1 MESES
6 YSLKSIRYAYFLRH
20 HRLIR
25 PRVRSLDDFGRSL
38 RQRSR
43 VLYLLMT
50 SSFFPRDGIQS
61 SLLAISKSLS
71 PWGHGTKSFCR
82 TTKCSRYRLGELHD
96 LLTNSF
102 LFVFSI
108 WWVTDLF
115 SAIRFEGRPITLGNT
130 DNYLGH
136 CGIPKHT
143 STSSCSCSRW
153 RKTNLDAYSELF
165 NIKTSKIAFYP
176 KSSYSFSVAFR
187 RVSSASV
194 LHVMRSSSSVLIHIF
209 CIVLRSPDVF
219 SVLRDRFFSAFRSLS
234 IFFIVETAFH
244 VEHDWHFS
252 FLFFRSIRKNNI
264 SDVDHR
270 QGRVMTEFD
279 TNCFVIDLSRYIL
292 LSYAFV
298 LWSSISEL
306 MYWSCTLSTLQ

>member
-1 MESES
+1 MLRIMESES

-25 PRVRSLDDFGRSL
+25 PRVRSLDDFWRSL

-43 VLYLLMT
+43 ILYLLMT
-50 SSFFPRDGIQS
+50 SSFFPRHGIQS
-61 SLLAISKSLS
+61 SLLEISKSLS
-71 PWGHGTKSFCR
+71 PWGDGTKPFCL

-102 LFVFSI
+102 LLVFSI

-115 SAIRFEGRPITLGNT
+115 SAIRFEGRPITRGNA
-130 DNYLGH
+130 DNYSGH
-136 CGIPKHT
+136 YGIPKHT

-194 LHVMRSSSSVLIHIF
+194 FHVMRSSSSVLIHIF
-209 CIVLRSPDVF
+209 CIVLRSSDVF
-219 SVLRDRFFSAFRSLS
+219 
-234 IFFIVETAFH
+234 
-244 VEHDWHFS
+244 
-252 FLFFRSIRKNNI
+252 
-264 SDVDHR
+264 
-270 QGRVMTEFD
+270 
-279 TNCFVIDLSRYIL
+279 
-292 LSYAFV
+292 
-298 LWSSISEL
+298 
-306 MYWSCTLSTLQ
+306 